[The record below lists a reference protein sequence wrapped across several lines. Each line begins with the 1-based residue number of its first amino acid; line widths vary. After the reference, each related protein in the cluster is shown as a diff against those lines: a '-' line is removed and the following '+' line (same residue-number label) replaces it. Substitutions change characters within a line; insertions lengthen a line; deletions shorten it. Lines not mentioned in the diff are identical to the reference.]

1 MLIVNDIQDA
11 SVIEKKLSS
20 IVRRSVNF
28 NKSEEDILVE
38 LMFVIEDLR
47 ANINRIDQEMSVDSV

>member
-11 SVIEKKLSS
+11 SVIEQKLSS

-28 NKSEEDILVE
+28 KKSEEDILVE

-47 ANINRIDQEMSVDSV
+47 ANINRITEGVIC